1 MKVKRR
7 SLVNMNRCSRYVAS
21 TFIARAPCMFFH
33 HPKLLTAMPHTAIL
47 SGGYRRPPAHV
58 ALYVVSG
65 LSAHNVGAVWVLPV
79 SFSLEILVKEAK
91 EAM

>member
-1 MKVKRR
+1 
-7 SLVNMNRCSRYVAS
+7 
-21 TFIARAPCMFFH
+21 
-33 HPKLLTAMPHTAIL
+33 MPHTAIL